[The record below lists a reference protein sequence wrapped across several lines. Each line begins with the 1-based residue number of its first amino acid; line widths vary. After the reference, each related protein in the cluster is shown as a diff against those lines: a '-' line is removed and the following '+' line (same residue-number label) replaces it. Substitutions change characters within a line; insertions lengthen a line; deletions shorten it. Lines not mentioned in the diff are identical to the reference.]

1 MFLRAGSCLQYR
13 VEKKFLG
20 CVSLHIL
27 YNDPMN
33 AEKQN
38 FLIPPAIIIAGAL
51 IAAGI
56 YFSGG
61 AKVGGQNP
69 IAGPDPRELAKNV
82 APVSNTDHVQGSA
95 QAQVTII
102 EFSDLECPFCK
113 SFHQTM
119 RQVMDEYG
127 ADGRVRWVYRHFP
140 LVGLHQKASKEAEAA
155 ECAGELGGNEV
166 FWKYITK
173 IFEVTPSNDGLDPA
187 ELPKIAAGLGL
198 DKQKFEACLASGRHA
213 ALVEAQAQDAQNAG
227 GTGTPFSVIITAKG
241 EYIPLNGAYG
251 LPEMKVYLDK
261 ALE

>member
-1 MFLRAGSCLQYR
+1 
-13 VEKKFLG
+13 
-20 CVSLHIL
+20 
-27 YNDPMN
+27 MN

-38 FLIPPAIIIAGAL
+38 FLIPAAIIIAGAL

-56 YFSGG
+56 YFGGG
-61 AKVGGQNP
+61 AARVGDGGVNT
-69 IAGPDPRELAKNV
+69 GPDPRELAKNV

-155 ECAGELGGNEV
+155 ECAAELGGNEA

-198 DKQKFEACLASGRHA
+198 DRQKFEACLASGRHA

-261 ALE
+261 ALES

>member
-1 MFLRAGSCLQYR
+1 MKPSH
-13 VEKKFLG
+13 

-38 FLIPPAIIIAGAL
+38 FLIPAAIIIAGAL

-56 YFSGG
+56 YFGGG

-155 ECAGELGGNEV
+155 ECAAELGGNEA

-198 DKQKFEACLASGRHA
+198 DRQKFEACLASGRHA

-227 GTGTPFSVIITAKG
+227 GTGTPFSVIVTAKG
-241 EYIPLNGAYG
+241 EYIPLSGAYG

-261 ALE
+261 ALES